1 MKYSLVS
8 ILCLALSFASAQDR
22 LVIDKVVAKV
32 GAETILL
39 SDVESQYSYAL
50 SQQSFGQDPQ
60 EMRCQILEGIIGQKL
75 IVHQAK
81 LDSIIISDAE
91 VEAQLDFRIS
101 SVLRQMNG
109 DEEAFENYYE
119 MTTDEMRENLRED
132 MVSQI
137 LAERMQGQLMME
149 VDVTPQEVKEFF
161 NSIPKDSLPYLNA
174 EVEIAEI
181 VVEPK
186 VNEIE
191 RLKALQKILEI
202 RKEIVENGASFAEL
216 AKRESDDPG
225 SGSQGGELGFAA
237 RGTYVPEFE
246 AVAYQLEVDEICEP
260 VETEFG
266 FHIIQMQERRGNKIK
281 LRHILIK
288 PEIIDEDLELA
299 VANLDSLKMKLDSSE
314 ITWEKAVKE
323 YSLEAAQSYN
333 NGGRL
338 QNPNTGKTIFQT
350 SELPFEIYIAIEE
363 MEIGEISEPMEFQNA
378 RGETNFRI
386 IQLQS
391 RTKPHKVSLE
401 EDYSKIQEYAREN
414 KKNTYF
420 LNWVSEKLGE
430 TYIFVDKTYLD
441 CDNVNRF
448 LK

>member
-1 MKYSLVS
+1 MKYSLIAV
-8 ILCLALSFASAQDR
+8 LCFVLNFASAQDR

-39 SDVESQYSYAL
+39 SDVESQYSYAA
-50 SQQSFGQDPQ
+50 SQQSIGQDPQ
-60 EMRCQILEGIIGQKL
+60 EMRCQILEGLIGQKL

-109 DEEAFENYYE
+109 DEEAFENYYD

-149 VDVTPQEVKEFF
+149 IDVTPQEVKEFF
-161 NSIPKDSLPYLNA
+161 NSIPVDSLPYLNA

-181 VVEPK
+181 VVEPQ

-202 RKEIVENGASFAEL
+202 RKEIVDNGASFAEL

-246 AVAYQLEVDEICEP
+246 AVAYQLEQDEICEP

-288 PEIIDEDLELA
+288 PEIVDEDLELA

-323 YSLEAAQSYN
+323 YSLESAQSYN

-363 MEIGEISEPMEFQNA
+363 MEIGEVSEPMEFQDP
-378 RGETNFRI
+378 RGQTNYRI

-414 KKNTYF
+414 KKNTFF
-420 LNWVSEKLGE
+420 LDWVNEKLGE

>member
-1 MKYSLVS
+1 MVF
-8 ILCLALSFASAQDR
+8 CCASAQDR

-32 GAETILL
+32 GSETILL
-39 SDVESQYSYAL
+39 SDVESQFAFAT
-50 SQQSFGQDPQ
+50 QQASDADPQ
-60 EMRCQILEGIIGQKL
+60 TIRCQILEGLVGQKL

-109 DEEAFENYYE
+109 DEEFFEEYYG
-119 MTTDEMRENLRED
+119 MTMDEMRENLRED
-132 MVSQI
+132 MISQI
-137 LAERMQGQLMME
+137 LGERMQGQLMAQ
-149 VDVTPQEVKEFF
+149 VDVTPQEVKEFY
-161 NSIPKDSLPYLNA
+161 NSIPQDSLPYLNA

-181 VVEPK
+181 VVEPQ

-191 RLKALQKILEI
+191 RLKALQQILEI
-202 RKEIVENGASFAEL
+202 RKDILDNGASFADL
-216 AKRESDDPG
+216 AKKYSDDPG
-225 SGSQGGELGFAA
+225 SGAKGGELGFAA
-237 RGTYVPEFE
+237 RGSYVPEFE
-246 AVAYQLEVDEICEP
+246 AVAYQLDVDEISEP
-260 VETEFG
+260 VESEYG
-266 FHIIQMQERRGNKIK
+266 FHIIQMLERRGNKIK

-288 PEIIDEDLELA
+288 PEIIQEDLDLA
-299 VANLDSLKMKLDSSE
+299 VANLDSLRIKLDSNE

-323 YSLEAAQSYN
+323 FSLESAQSYN

-363 MEIGEISEPMEFQNA
+363 MEVGEVSETMEFQNPL
-378 RGETNFRI
+378 GETNYRI

-391 RTKPHKVSLE
+391 RTKPHQVSLK
-401 EDYSKIQEYAREN
+401 EDYSKIQQLARDN
-414 KKNTYF
+414 KKNAF
-420 LNWVSEKLGE
+420 FADWINDKLGE

-441 CDNVNRF
+441 CENVNKF
-448 LK
+448 VK